1 MKNDDLIWVRENAG
15 LSQKQASDLLG
26 VSRRTFIRWETGDTQ
41 IPNVKWNAFLIA
53 VNTPESAIPKKKEEN
68 PDPVIELM
76 GEDWPG
82 SSLVLEEWPDDL
94 YGPFIVAI
102 MRTFGKDN
110 RIEEEKLRTLFVD
123 MTSMHDVK
131 LAVKSLV
138 HEGCL
143 RRSEDGKRLYIT
155 EKGREEYLDRGEDL
169 IG

>member
-1 MKNDDLIWVRENAG
+1 MKNDDLVWVRENAG
-15 LSQKQASDLLG
+15 LSQKQASELLG
-26 VSRRTFIRWETGDTQ
+26 VSRRTFIRWETGDTP

-68 PDPVIELM
+68 PDPVVELM
-76 GEDWPG
+76 GEEWPG
-82 SSLVLEEWPDDL
+82 SSLTLEEWADEMDTD
-94 YGPFIVAI
+94 FILAI
-102 MRTFGKDN
+102 VRAFGKDN

-123 MTSMHDVK
+123 MTARHDVK

-155 EKGREEYLDRGEDL
+155 EKGREEYLNHGEDL